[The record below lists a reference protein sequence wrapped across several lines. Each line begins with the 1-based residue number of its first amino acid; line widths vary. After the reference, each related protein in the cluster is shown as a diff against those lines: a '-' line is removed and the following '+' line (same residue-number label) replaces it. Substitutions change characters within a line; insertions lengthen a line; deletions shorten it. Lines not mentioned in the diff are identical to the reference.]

1 MAVFI
6 FNREENFLAAIGD
19 REMKNADTNDV
30 GYRWLRRREK
40 PVGG

>member
-30 GYRWLRRREK
+30 GT
-40 PVGG
+40 GGYGEGKNL